1 MFEAAIELDPNYA
14 NAYAWL
20 AWTYVDEWT
29 YQWTQDPGALG
40 RAIDA
45 ARKAVALDDS
55 LAEAHRALG

>member
-1 MFEAAIELDPNYA
+1 MDLR
-14 NAYAWL
+14 
-20 AWTYVDEWT
+20 DEWT

-55 LAEAHRALG
+55 LAEAHRALGVCLAPG